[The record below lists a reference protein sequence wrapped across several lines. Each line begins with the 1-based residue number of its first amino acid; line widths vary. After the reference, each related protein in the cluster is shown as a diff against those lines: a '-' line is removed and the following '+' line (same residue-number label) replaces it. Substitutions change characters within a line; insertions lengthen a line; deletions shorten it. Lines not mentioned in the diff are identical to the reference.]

1 MRMLFY
7 AALAVLLSHGGDAV
21 AVASSKMDGHRC
33 KTLCQRF
40 GMKALGPKF
49 ASIHNPTECCQKC
62 DEVYP
67 SASLLQVA
75 GVPKVVPT
83 PQESPQSVKV
93 PQTDNKP
100 LRGTDP
106 VRR

>member
-1 MRMLFY
+1 MRSLFY
-7 AALAVLLSHGGDAV
+7 AVLVGSLSKGGDALTM
-21 AVASSKMDGHRC
+21 SSQKMDGHHC
-33 KTLCQRF
+33 KVLCQRF

-75 GVPKVVPT
+75 GAPKVVPAT
-83 PQESPQSVKV
+83 QVSPHPVKS
-93 PQTDNKP
+93 QTVSQP
-100 LRGTDP
+100 LGNEAP